1 MSEEA
6 WLDISIFRC
15 PSCGRYYAD
24 ASWYAAE
31 LGSDIECGSCH
42 SVFNT
47 KKELKDRMMLNIK
60 IDAQERAS
68 KVEMTKHIQL
78 KQDS

>member
-6 WLDISIFRC
+6 WLDVSIFRC

-31 LGSDIECGSCH
+31 LGSDIECGFCH
-42 SVFNT
+42 KIFNT
-47 KKELKDRMMLNIK
+47 KTQLKDRIMLNIK
-60 IDAQERAS
+60 LDNQGKAS
-68 KVEMTKHIQL
+68 KVEVTKHIQS
-78 KQDS
+78 K

>member
-1 MSEEA
+1 MSEGA

-31 LGSDIECGSCH
+31 LGSDIECGVCH
-42 SVFNT
+42 KVFNT
-47 KKELKDRMMLNIK
+47 KTQLKDRIMLNIK

-68 KVEMTKHIQL
+68 KVEMTQHIQS
-78 KQDS
+78 K